1 MIKIEKYDGK
11 KTYMYPNGELATPE
25 SIKSKFPAVTNF
37 VHIIETDESGQVAFA
52 IQNLAALKSQ
62 LGIDVDVE
70 EEEAIRQIE
79 EIESVGITVEPL
91 SPLERKRLE
100 KKIEQL
106 EKEKENLYKMINN
119 CKIALNL

>member
-79 EIESVGITVEPL
+79 EIRNMPAPEPEPSTEERL
-91 SPLERKRLE
+91 VSALEFS
-100 KKIEQL
+100 
-106 EKEKENLYKMINN
+106 NL
-119 CKIALNL
+119 LNMQGEDN